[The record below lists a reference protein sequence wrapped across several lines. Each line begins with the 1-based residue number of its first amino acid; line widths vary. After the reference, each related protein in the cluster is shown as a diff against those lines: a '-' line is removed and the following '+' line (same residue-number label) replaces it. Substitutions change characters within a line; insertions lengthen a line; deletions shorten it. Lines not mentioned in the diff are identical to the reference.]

1 MSFWTTFSPDMFS
14 KITNKNVIA
23 KNQVKTY
30 KQEGH
35 DGPVS
40 LT

>member
-1 MSFWTTFSPDMFS
+1 MTDPTST
-14 KITNKNVIA
+14 KHVEI
-23 KNQVKTY
+23 

-40 LT
+40 LGILFKT